1 MAELERLRVAVPTL
15 VSGWHA
21 LVCSTNTLSAYML
34 ADIWQREKMN
44 EVDSEP

>member
-1 MAELERLRVAVPTL
+1 VNPLASAVPL
-15 VSGWHA
+15 PVSAWHA
-21 LVCSTNTLSAYML
+21 FVCSTNTLSAYML